1 MSLGLW
7 VPSLMEGTVT
17 DHLQNPD
24 DPISNPLDP
33 DANDEHADDE
43 DQDMVEAIFINRR
56 PEERTDHPSDPY
68 DISWLFLCWA
78 WEAGH
83 RDWNQGVRALARA
96 LRGLERMGFIERR
109 TIRRE
114 GHPTHHGFTV
124 TDEGREAVT
133 ALSGDW
139 INRSE

>member
-1 MSLGLW
+1 VSLGLW

-24 DPISNPLDP
+24 DPISNALDSER
-33 DANDEHADDE
+33 DDHADD
-43 DQDMVEAIFINRR
+43 DHAVEAIFINRR
-56 PEERTDHPSDPY
+56 VKRENGPPGDPY
-68 DISWLFLCWA
+68 DLSWLFLCWA
-78 WEAGH
+78 WEAGY
-83 RDWNQGVRALARA
+83 RDWSQGLRVLART

-109 TIRRE
+109 TIRCA
-114 GHPTHHGFTV
+114 GHATHHGFTV

-139 INRSE
+139 IKRSER